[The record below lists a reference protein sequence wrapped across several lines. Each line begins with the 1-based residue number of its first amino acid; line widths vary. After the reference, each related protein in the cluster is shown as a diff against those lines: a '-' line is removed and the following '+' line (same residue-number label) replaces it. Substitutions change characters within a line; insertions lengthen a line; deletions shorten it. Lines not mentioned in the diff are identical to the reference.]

1 MIGQGV
7 STSWWQESDVTLNR
21 EKNTTNMSC
30 LFHVNLSQH
39 PILMIWAI
47 MYVVR
52 QRCEYPLNLYQDWT
66 FIWTFGTNRNQ
77 LYYAEWHVTGLPTD
91 FWRQTNFLTCLQVGA
106 SLFASNIGSGHFIG
120 LAGSGAATGIG
131 ISIFELSV
139 SCLLSISQFHHFT
152 WEKRK
157 SIVSALTLHTDIE
170 ITLLTRVFHMLE
182 SIKYQHLTCTHP

>member
-1 MIGQGV
+1 MAGIWCDTQ
-7 STSWWQESDVTLNR
+7 R
-21 EKNTTNMSC
+21 EKILQIMSC

-139 SCLLSISQFHHFT
+139 SCLLSISSLHL
-152 WEKRK
+152 RK
-157 SIVSALTLHTDIE
+157 KKIYSVCSYSAHWHRDNTTNTCISYV
-170 ITLLTRVFHMLE
+170 RVN
-182 SIKYQHLTCTHP
+182 